1 MKNTNDQSVQ
11 NLNETDSLHIYS
23 LLIYKHSLKR
33 NKVDLQAINFWSEE
47 VWAKGLGKRFI
58 QLKVRSFFKLSLMGS
73 QTTF

>member
-1 MKNTNDQSVQ
+1 MKTLKKCFHKPDGVLKLQ
-11 NLNETDSLHIYS
+11 IYS

-58 QLKVRSFFKLSLMGS
+58 PLKVRSFFKLSLMGS